1 MNMTPMKPREVNPA
15 RPSRV
20 LRPVFS
26 LAAAVFV
33 LGFLSGCTRGPEISI
48 TWRSEKPGLKKGVLL
63 RYEAIE
69 VGHVVRVASTP
80 EGSTVQA
87 RLEKK
92 NAHYVRTKST
102 FMFHPASAGGSA
114 FIEVIA
120 LDKDAPPAP
129 PNAHFTGS
137 DSAAEVGF
145 KMITT
150 DWKRTAIIC
159 VVGLGLL
166 LILVLVVKILL
177 KLWAVVVSLA
187 AGAVAVVYLSPSLET
202 QLRSF
207 LPSEVRADLVAY
219 IVAFFVGSLGASILL
234 GILFKPMRSKGA

>member
-1 MNMTPMKPREVNPA
+1 MKPQEWTLVPA
-15 RPSRV
+15 NRV
-20 LRPVFS
+20 LRPVFA
-26 LAAAVFV
+26 LAAVVFV
-33 LGFLSGCTRGPEISI
+33 SGLLSGCSRGPDISI
-48 TWRSEKPGLKKGVLL
+48 TWRSEKPGLEKGVPL

-69 VGHVVRVASTP
+69 VGRVVRVTSTP

-102 FMFHPASAGGSA
+102 FMFHPASAGGPA

-120 LDKDAPPAP
+120 LDKDAPAAP
-129 PNAHFTGS
+129 PNAHFAGS

-150 DWKRTAIIC
+150 DWKRTAIFC
-159 VVGLGLL
+159 GVGLGLV
-166 LILVLVVKILL
+166 LILVIVVKVLL
-177 KLWAVVVSLA
+177 KLWAVVVSLVAGVA
-187 AGAVAVVYLSPSLET
+187 AAVYLSPFLEG

-207 LPSEVRADLVAY
+207 VPVEVRSDLVAY
-219 IVAFFVGSLGASILL
+219 ILAFMIGSLAVSIFL
-234 GILFKPMRSKGA
+234 GVIFKPLRSKAA